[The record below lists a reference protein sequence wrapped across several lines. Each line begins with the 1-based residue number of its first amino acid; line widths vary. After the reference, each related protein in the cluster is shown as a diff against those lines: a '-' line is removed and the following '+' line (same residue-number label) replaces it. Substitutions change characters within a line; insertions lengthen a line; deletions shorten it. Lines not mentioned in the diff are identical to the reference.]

1 MRCQRERLRRMRK
14 ISDEELHAL
23 SDFRYE
29 LRKFL
34 RVSEE
39 ICKAE
44 GVTPLQYQM
53 LLQTRADRG
62 RRWIL
67 VGELADR
74 LQSAPHGVVAL
85 VSRAEAAGLVLRK
98 PGKPDRRQVQVHA
111 TALGTRLMRR
121 IAAKHLHELGPLS
134 KALRDIPFSQD

>member
-1 MRCQRERLRRMRK
+1 MRN
-14 ISDEELHAL
+14 ISDQELRAL

-39 ICKAE
+39 LCKAE

-53 LLQTRADRG
+53 LLQTRADPG

-98 PGKPDRRQVQVHA
+98 TGKSDRRQVQVHP
-111 TALGTRLMRR
+111 TALGNRLMRR
-121 IAAKHLHELGPLS
+121 IAAKHLHELS
-134 KALRDIPFSQD
+134 ALYKVFRNVRVARD

>member
-1 MRCQRERLRRMRK
+1 MRK
-14 ISDEELHAL
+14 ISDDELRAL

-29 LRKFL
+29 LRRFL
-34 RVSEE
+34 RASEE
-39 ICKAE
+39 LCKAE

-121 IAAKHLHELGPLS
+121 IAAKHLHELS
-134 KALRDIPFSQD
+134 ALNKVFRNVRVAPD